1 VQGKRRDKV
10 GQTDPMFYDGRAT
23 TPAKG
28 VNAGHRA
35 GKRRRGNSVQ
45 RIDPKDTAR
54 AIPYRV
60 TDSDGDTV
68 AKFTTIVRHRKP

>member
-1 VQGKRRDKV
+1 MQGKRRDKV
-10 GQTDPMFYDGRAT
+10 GQSDPMFYDGRAT

-35 GKRRRGNSVQ
+35 GKRRRGNSIQ
-45 RIDPKDTAR
+45 RIEPKTTVR
-54 AIPYRV
+54 AIPYVV

-68 AKFTTIVRHRKP
+68 AKFTTITRNRKP